1 MPDQKVLVVD
11 DDDEFLRSAT
21 EILTERGYE
30 VVTANNPTQARKEL
44 EHGDA
49 DLAILDVRIG
59 VDRKDITGLI
69 LARTLA
75 PAMPKVV
82 VTANPTLELVKAF
95 DEIDS
100 EKGVAELRLV
110 GKGEGLTAVLAAVE
124 GALSA
129 TTSKRLFWRFER
141 TTLGITCLLLALGF
155 GILATSTSN
164 VRWLLATV
172 TLVIFA
178 VFFVGKS

>member
-82 VTANPTLELVKAF
+82 
-95 DEIDS
+95 
-100 EKGVAELRLV
+100 R
-110 GKGEGLTAVLAAVE
+110 
-124 GALSA
+124 
-129 TTSKRLFWRFER
+129 RR
-141 TTLGITCLLLALGF
+141 GIEARWQRRRPHRGF
-155 GILATSTSN
+155 SSG
-164 VRWLLATV
+164 
-172 TLVIFA
+172 
-178 VFFVGKS
+178 